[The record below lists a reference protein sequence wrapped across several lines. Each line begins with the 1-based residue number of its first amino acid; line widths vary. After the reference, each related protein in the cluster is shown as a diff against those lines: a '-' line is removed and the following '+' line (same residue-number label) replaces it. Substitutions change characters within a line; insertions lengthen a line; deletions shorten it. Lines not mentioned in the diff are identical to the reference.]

1 MIRLLVADDHEVLRA
16 GICRLLADVPDF
28 KVVLDVGS
36 GFEAVDAVRAHEID
50 VVILDVSMP
59 GNDLATT
66 IGNIR
71 TASPHTRVVVL
82 SAHPAEQYALRALRA
97 GASAY
102 VMKHERWIE
111 VVAAIRKAHAGGLY
125 VTPALSEIMA
135 ANMWSSSS
143 TNPGL
148 TDRELQVLQ
157 RIASGLSP
165 AAIAEAMNIS
175 PKTVHSFRARLLK
188 KLGLRTTADL
198 IRYALEHRLTE

>member
-1 MIRLLVADDHEVLRA
+1 MIRLLVADDHVVLRA

-28 KVVLDVGS
+28 KVILDVGS

-59 GNDLATT
+59 GTDLATT
-66 IGNIR
+66 IGSIR
-71 TASPHTRVVVL
+71 AASPRTRVVVL

-102 VMKHERWIE
+102 VMKHERWTE
-111 VVAAIRKAHAGGLY
+111 VVAAVRKAHAGGLY
-125 VTPALSEIMA
+125 VTPALTEIMA
-135 ANMWSSSS
+135 TSVWGSGSS
-143 TNPGL
+143 NPVL

-157 RIASGLSP
+157 HIATGLAPS
-165 AAIAEAMNIS
+165 AIAAAMNIS

-198 IRYALEHRLTE
+198 IRYALEHRLAE